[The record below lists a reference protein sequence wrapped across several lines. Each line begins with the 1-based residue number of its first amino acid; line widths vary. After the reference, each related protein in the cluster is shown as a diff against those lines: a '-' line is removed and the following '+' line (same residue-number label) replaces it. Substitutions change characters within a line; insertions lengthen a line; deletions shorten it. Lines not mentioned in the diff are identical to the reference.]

1 VRKLA
6 ACWTKLNCRYNYSDT
21 GGSYDPSARVL
32 VIGARD
38 TVRTCHPVLDKL
50 GPGFLETLPDLHRRR
65 KSLRAGRL
73 GSSNDNR
80 SSVLNAQGPRHS
92 RIHHP
97 KGCRSVNSKLCPHSL
112 NEAANRMDERRK
124 RSTHYPKHVVAGSA
138 ANLVLSV

>member
-1 VRKLA
+1 M
-6 ACWTKLNCRYNYSDT
+6 
-21 GGSYDPSARVL
+21 
-32 VIGARD
+32 IGARD

-80 SSVLNAQGPRHS
+80 SSVLNAQGPRRD

-97 KGCRSVNSKLCPHSL
+97 KAAAVSIVSSDPHFDSDKL
-112 NEAANRMDERRK
+112 
-124 RSTHYPKHVVAGSA
+124 Y
-138 ANLVLSV
+138 